1 MIFEKVREIL
11 AKELNIPEED
21 IKLESNFTDD
31 LGIDSLDLV
40 QLVMELE
47 EAFDITIDDAEAIK
61 TVQDA
66 VSFVEKKTA

>member
-11 AKELNIPEED
+11 SKELNIPEED
-21 IKLESNFTDD
+21 ITLESNFTDD

>member
-11 AKELNIPEED
+11 AKELNIPADE
-21 IKLESNFTDD
+21 ITMESNFSDD
-31 LGIDSLDLV
+31 MGIDSLDLV

-61 TVQDA
+61 TVKDA
-66 VSFVEKKTA
+66 VNYVEAKTA

>member
-11 AKELNIPEED
+11 AKELNIPADEITMD
-21 IKLESNFTDD
+21 SNFSDD

-47 EAFDITIDDAEAIK
+47 EAFDITIDDAESIK
-61 TVQDA
+61 TVKDA
-66 VSFVEKKTA
+66 VNYVEAKTA

>member
-21 IKLESNFTDD
+21 ITLESNFTED

>member
-11 AKELNIPEED
+11 SKELNIPEED
-21 IKLESNFTDD
+21 IKLESNFMDD

>member
-47 EAFDITIDDAEAIK
+47 EAFNITIDDAEAIK

>member
-11 AKELNIPEED
+11 SKELNIPEED
-21 IKLESNFTDD
+21 ITLESNFTDD

-47 EAFDITIDDAEAIK
+47 EAFNITIDDAEAIK

-66 VSFVEKKTA
+66 VTFVENKTA

>member
-11 AKELNIPEED
+11 SKELNIPEED
-21 IKLESNFTDD
+21 ITLESNFTND

-47 EAFDITIDDAEAIK
+47 EAFNITINDAEAIK

-66 VSFVEKKTA
+66 VTFVENKTA

>member
-11 AKELNIPEED
+11 AKELNIPADE
-21 IKLESNFTDD
+21 ITMESNFSDD

-61 TVQDA
+61 TVKDA
-66 VSFVEKKTA
+66 VNYVEAKTA

>member
-11 AKELNIPEED
+11 AKELNIPADEITMD
-21 IKLESNFTDD
+21 SNFSDD

-61 TVQDA
+61 TVKDA
-66 VSFVEKKTA
+66 VNYVEAKTA

>member
-21 IKLESNFTDD
+21 IKLESNFMDD

>member
-11 AKELNIPEED
+11 AKELNIPADE
-21 IKLESNFTDD
+21 ITMESNFSED

-61 TVQDA
+61 TVKDA
-66 VSFVEKKTA
+66 VNYVEAKTA